1 MRFKWPKW
9 EWRCRAPQK
18 EGLRTCDARKR
29 SRCRNQAAN
38 TSQRLLERNPFL
50 SYIGENSRTSDTM
63 DLFFCQK
70 GVDPY
75 FKNDRLYADVLQR
88 LSFFI
93 DAGG

>member
-1 MRFKWPKW
+1 
-9 EWRCRAPQK
+9 
-18 EGLRTCDARKR
+18 
-29 SRCRNQAAN
+29 
-38 TSQRLLERNPFL
+38 
-50 SYIGENSRTSDTM
+50 M